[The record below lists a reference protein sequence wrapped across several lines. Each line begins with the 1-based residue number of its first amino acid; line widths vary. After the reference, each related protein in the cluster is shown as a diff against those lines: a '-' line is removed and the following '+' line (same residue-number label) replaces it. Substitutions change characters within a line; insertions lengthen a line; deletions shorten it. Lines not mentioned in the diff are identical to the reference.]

1 MISTNGKS
9 ELSTKIL
16 PAKTL
21 ESKKLESKTLPTSKS
36 IPSKTN
42 TLPQKSISSRLTT
55 VRYQIAS
62 KLKNLN
68 NQNKILV
75 IGARYVGKTS
85 LINSL
90 WCAMS
95 GETSE
100 IAGPGKPKFHLGQNC
115 IYAKRSSSKNKHTSL
130 QLFDTR
136 GIQDIHDNKKTALI
150 LQYILEGRITKG
162 FFKQSLMMDA
172 DTLKNRLKSNKI
184 DMDGFFK
191 AVIFVESNNPTPS
204 MVEQTDRLA
213 DCLRTALS
221 ESRFMR
227 LKHIPIIRTVNG
239 CEPEI
244 IEDIGRR
251 MSTVSTMPSL
261 RRDADR
267 DYGLP
272 SSFHSLDSYQWK
284 DSKANL
290 EIDPEDL
297 QHFSPKVAFDAGI
310 ESESAD
316 SEENDSKSSQVSES
330 SSNSSKPT
338 KTSKIRRNSN
348 GSSSTTESSKSRFL
362 FPARQGP
369 DEISAEQHLSLL
381 LYLNDLLKIILDP
394 ECSLAIHSRLDKSSM
409 VRASAGISGNNL
421 CMSVFKLLFAN

>member
-1 MISTNGKS
+1 MSSTSGKS
-9 ELSTKIL
+9 QSPET
-16 PAKTL
+16 
-21 ESKKLESKTLPTSKS
+21 TLP
-36 IPSKTN
+36 PN
-42 TLPQKSISSRLTT
+42 MHTLPPKSISSRLTT
-55 VRYQIAS
+55 VRYQITE
-62 KLKNLN
+62 KLKHLN
-68 NQNKILV
+68 SQNKILV

-95 GETSE
+95 GETNE

-115 IYAKRSSSKNKHTSL
+115 IYEKRKSSKNSHTSL

-162 FFKQSLMMDA
+162 FFKQSLMLDA

-184 DMDGFFK
+184 DMGGFFK

-251 MSTVSTMPSL
+251 MSTVSTMSPL
-261 RRDADR
+261 R
-267 DYGLP
+267 
-272 SSFHSLDSYQWK
+272 
-284 DSKANL
+284 
-290 EIDPEDL
+290 
-297 QHFSPKVAFDAGI
+297 
-310 ESESAD
+310 
-316 SEENDSKSSQVSES
+316 
-330 SSNSSKPT
+330 
-338 KTSKIRRNSN
+338 
-348 GSSSTTESSKSRFL
+348 
-362 FPARQGP
+362 
-369 DEISAEQHLSLL
+369 LSLTI
-381 LYLNDLLKIILDP
+381 K
-394 ECSLAIHSRLDKSSM
+394 E
-409 VRASAGISGNNL
+409 
-421 CMSVFKLLFAN
+421 F